1 MKIINTLLVSILI
14 LQNSAFASDI
24 AISSI
29 PSHIFLEEECVS
41 TDYSSTDFLVVKNIK
56 TFLTNEGYY
65 EGVNDNNF
73 DTKLK
78 ESLKDFQKDVGI
90 KIDGVIGP
98 TTFKMMQNYDSCT
111 KKSDVSLINCFEGS
125 YKAYKKCTTPY
136 KETSIPVTSTTTPT
150 TTTTIPTTTTT
161 IPNEPDLI
169 PPVWNIDEPPF
180 ASEVGSLFKLNLP
193 SVSDNVGIEYY
204 EVYVNGVLSTHTS
217 LSEFQLLVTPAFD
230 MTCADQ
236 HIYAVAFDAAGNF
249 SNSPKIIIP
258 KSDLCIVKNPTG
270 FLMTL
275 GSSESDIGWSIAVD
289 SSDNSYAIGQ
299 FRGTVDFGGGDV
311 TSDGD
316 YSVYVLKLSPSGQF
330 QWVHTFATSTPWEIT
345 VDSDG
350 NSYIAGYFSGT
361 VDFGGGDVT
370 SDGVTNSFILKLN
383 SLGQFQSLYTFG
395 NSAYIVSIDIDSDGN
410 IYTTGHFTG
419 TVDFGGGDVT
429 SDGSGDI
436 FVLKLDSTFQFAG
449 VTKFGDVG
457 NDEAYDIDI
466 DSDGNLYVAGFYSGT
481 IDDAHGG
488 AITSNGETD
497 VVVFKLDSSLMF
509 QWVYSFGSTGFD
521 IARGIAVDSSGSAY
535 IAGNVAGT
543 VDFGLGS
550 ISLDSS
556 NGFLVKLRPNGNFNW
571 TFLYPNTYGWGA
583 YLDSSNNVYF
593 TGNFVG
599 ITNFG
604 YGDIEPNGSADAF
617 ILKLGSWVQTFSGDG
632 FSNNRRIGVDS
643 NGNPYLSGYFTGD
656 EEVFGTNITSNG
668 SNDIFILKLNAKG
681 KLE

>member
-1 MKIINTLLVSILI
+1 MKILNILIISILF
-14 LQNSAFASDI
+14 LQNSAFAFGIES
-24 AISSI
+24 SSI
-29 PSHIFLEEECVS
+29 PSHNLMQNECVS

-56 TFLTNEGYY
+56 TFLNNEGYY
-65 EGVNDNNF
+65 EGVNDDNF

-90 KIDGVIGP
+90 KIDGVMGP
-98 TTFKMMQNYDSCT
+98 TTYRMMQYYDSCT
-111 KKSDVSLINCFEGS
+111 EKSDVNLISCFDGS

-136 KETSIPVTSTTTPT
+136 KESPIPV
-150 TTTTIPTTTTT
+150 TTTTIPTTTTTTT

-169 PPVWNIDEPPF
+169 PPVWDTENPPF

-204 EVYVNGVLSTHTS
+204 EVYVNEVLSTHTS
-217 LSEFQLLVTPAFD
+217 LSEFQLLVTPTFD

-236 HIYAVAFDAAGNF
+236 HIYAVAYDAAGNF

-258 KSDLCIVKNPTG
+258 KSDLCTVKNPTG
-270 FLMTL
+270 FLLSL
-275 GSSESDIGWSIAVD
+275 GSSESDVGWSIAVD
-289 SSDNSYAIGQ
+289 SSDNSYAVGQ
-299 FRGTVDFGGGDV
+299 FRGTVNFGGGDV
-311 TSDGD
+311 TSVGD

-345 VDSDG
+345 VDSEG
-350 NSYIAGYFSGT
+350 NSYIAGFFSGK
-361 VDFGGGDVT
+361 VNFGGGDVT
-370 SDGVTNSFILKLN
+370 SDGATNSFILKLN
-383 SLGQFQSLYTFG
+383 SLGQFQSVYTFG
-395 NSAYIVSIDIDSDGN
+395 STAFILGIDVSSSGN
-410 IYTTGHFTG
+410 IYTTGNFSG
-419 TVDFGGGDVT
+419 TVNFGGGDVT

-457 NDEAYDIDI
+457 NDEAYGIDI
-466 DSDGNLYVAGFYSGT
+466 DSDGNLYVAGYYSGT
-481 IDDAHGG
+481 VDDAHGG
-488 AITSNGETD
+488 AITSNGGTD
-497 VVVFKLDSSLMF
+497 VVVFKLDPSLMF
-509 QWVYSFGSTGFD
+509 QWVYSFGSTGAD

-556 NGFLVKLRPNGNFNW
+556 NGYLVKLFPDGSFNR
-571 TFLYPNTYGWGA
+571 TFLYPNTNGWGA
-583 YLDSSNNVYF
+583 YVDSSNNVYF
-593 TGNFVG
+593 TGNFYG
-599 ITNFG
+599 TTNFG
-604 YGDIEPNGSADAF
+604 FGDVEANGSDAF
-617 ILKLGSWVQTFSGDG
+617 ILKLGSWVNTFSGDG
-632 FSNNRRIGVDS
+632 ASINRRIGVDS
-643 NGNPYLSGYFTGD
+643 NGNPYLSGYFSGD
-656 EEVFGTNITSNG
+656 EAVFGTNFTSKG